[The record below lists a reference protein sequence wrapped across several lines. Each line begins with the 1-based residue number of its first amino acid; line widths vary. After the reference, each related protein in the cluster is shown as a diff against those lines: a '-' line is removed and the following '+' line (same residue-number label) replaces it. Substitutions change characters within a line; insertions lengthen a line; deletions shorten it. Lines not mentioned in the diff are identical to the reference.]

1 MNSAPKFPGQTV
13 PKHVAVI
20 MDGNGRWA
28 KKQGKER
35 TFGHY
40 NGVEAVRQTLK
51 AAAEAGVKYL
61 TLYAFSTEN
70 KNRPKEEIDA
80 LMDLLVQTIV
90 NETSELQKNRI
101 RLGAIGALD
110 ELPGKCRLNLAEAI
124 RKTSENNDLNVILA
138 LNYSARWDITQA
150 AKKIA
155 TTKLSHESITEQTIS
170 ELLSTSGIPDPELII
185 RTGGEQRLSNFLL
198 WQAAYAEL
206 YFTEVLWPD
215 FTKQDFITALEDFS
229 GRERRFGKT
238 SEQITG

>member
-1 MNSAPKFPGQTV
+1 MNSASKSFVQTA

-51 AAAEAGVKYL
+51 AAAERGVKYL

-90 NETSELQKNRI
+90 GETAELQKNKV
-101 RLGAIGALD
+101 RLDAIGALD
-110 ELPGKCRLNLAEAI
+110 ELPEKCRLNLAQAI
-124 RKTSENNDLNVILA
+124 RATADNKDLHVILA

-150 AKKIA
+150 AKKMAASNVRPEAIN
-155 TTKLSHESITEQTIS
+155 EQTIS
-170 ELLSTSGIPDPELII
+170 DFLSTAGIPDPELII